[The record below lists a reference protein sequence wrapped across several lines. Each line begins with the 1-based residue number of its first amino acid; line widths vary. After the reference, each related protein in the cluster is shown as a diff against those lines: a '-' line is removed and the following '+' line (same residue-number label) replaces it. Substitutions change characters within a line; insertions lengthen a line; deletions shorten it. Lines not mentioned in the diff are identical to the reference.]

1 MDTVMTIRAY
11 GADGALLSDL
21 QSTVA
26 DLEQKLSVT
35 VDTSQ
40 IAELNAAGG
49 GTLSPDSLELLESAL
64 SLCARTEGNL
74 DISIYPVSR
83 CWGFTREEKQ
93 IPDRETLTALLAHVD
108 YRQIRISG
116 DHVTLPQGMMIDLG
130 SVAKGYT
137 GDVLIRRLRQEG
149 ISSACLNLGGNV
161 QTIGTKPDGTPWQI
175 GIQDPQSQETL
186 GVLSLSGQAAITSG
200 MYQRYFMGE
209 DGHTYGHILDPATGY
224 PAENDLL
231 SVTVVGQEGVVCDGL
246 STGLFVM
253 GLEKATQFYRDSS
266 DFDAVFVLRDGSI
279 RITEGIQSL
288 FSLSQ
293 SGRKVTVIKR

>member
-1 MDTVMTIRAY
+1 MKRILGVALIMLLLCGCASAPAECTFLAMDTVMTIRAY

-64 SLCARTEGNL
+64 SLCARTEGHL

-137 GDVLIRRLRQEG
+137 GDVLIRRLKQEG

-186 GVLSLSGQAAITSG
+186 GVLSLLSLI
-200 MYQRYFMGE
+200 
-209 DGHTYGHILDPATGY
+209 HI
-224 PAENDLL
+224 
-231 SVTVVGQEGVVCDGL
+231 
-246 STGLFVM
+246 
-253 GLEKATQFYRDSS
+253 
-266 DFDAVFVLRDGSI
+266 
-279 RITEGIQSL
+279 
-288 FSLSQ
+288 
-293 SGRKVTVIKR
+293 